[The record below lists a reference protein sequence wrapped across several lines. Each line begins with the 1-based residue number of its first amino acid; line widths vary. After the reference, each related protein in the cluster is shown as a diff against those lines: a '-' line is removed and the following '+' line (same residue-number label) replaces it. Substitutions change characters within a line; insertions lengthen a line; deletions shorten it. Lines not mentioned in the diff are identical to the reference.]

1 MYELKGCPQPPKR
14 TALGALRRKR
24 GAVRAEAREGVL
36 GKRGARAV
44 RVGRSIRRGGR
55 SGGASL
61 FARLFRK
68 IASKVG
74 LRPPSLRSLFRPP
87 SLRSLFRQPS
97 LRSPFRQPSLR
108 SLSRKKSSGDGRNH
122 SFTGVKKRNGR
133 TGFAGR

>member
-1 MYELKGCPQPPKR
+1 MYELKGVPQPPKR

-44 RVGRSIRRGGR
+44 RIGRSIRRGGR

-74 LRPPSLRSLFRPP
+74 LRQP

-108 SLSRKKSSGDGRNH
+108 SLFRKKSSGDGRNH

>member
-55 SGGASL
+55 GGGASL

-74 LRPPSLRSLFRPP
+74 LRQPSLRSLF
-87 SLRSLFRQPS
+87 
-97 LRSPFRQPSLR
+97 
-108 SLSRKKSSGDGRNH
+108 RKKSSGDGRNH